1 MTWKQIRKKLS
12 KKIEVNE
19 IEIYLLFKLKVVVC
33 VLYPPFENGLFIKKY
48 KGKIYTVINNVWL
61 FT

>member
-19 IEIYLLFKLKVVVC
+19 IEIYLLFKLKVVTC
-33 VLYPPFENGLFIKKY
+33 VQCPPFKNCPKSFCFIVF
-48 KGKIYTVINNVWL
+48 IYANSK
-61 FT
+61 